1 MSLQICR
8 LFSVIEFVSA
18 REIKNAKVIK
28 FQIVVKPLGLGIHG
42 LGLLIHQELIHGLG
56 FWIHGLG
63 FLMRTSGF
71 ELDKDITVCC
81 EGTLS
86 SPRMRR
92 FDRNLILI

>member
-28 FQIVVKPLGLGIHG
+28 FQIVVKPL
-42 LGLLIHQELIHGLG
+42 GLG